1 MFALLSVKTMRLLL
15 SLSVSIWMAG
25 GCLFGCGTAVAADLE
40 ADDSSQTVVAGES
53 CHASAPSSHDC
64 CAAQKPAKKKPAKKK
79 IASNTKQPQGLPA
92 LLPPPR
98 GMMKDCPLVVNG
110 TAATSKNSGHVPD
123 PGREPVAVLPLVE
136 MKTDQLNIS
145 RVKSF
150 LPNRGPT
157 HLRCC
162 VFLI

>member
-1 MFALLSVKTMRLLL
+1 MFALLSGKTMRLLL

-25 GCLFGCGTAVAADLE
+25 GCLFGCSGTAAAADLE

-53 CHASAPSSHDC
+53 CHVSAPSGHDC
-64 CAAQKPAKKKPAKKK
+64 CAAKKPAKKKPAKK

-92 LLPPPR
+92 LTPTPR
-98 GMMKDCPLVVNG
+98 GMMKDCPLVVNA
-110 TAATSKNSGHVPD
+110 TAATSKNSGHVAD
-123 PGREPVAVLPLVE
+123 PGREPVAVLPLIQT
-136 MKTDQLNIS
+136 KTEQLNIA

>member
-1 MFALLSVKTMRLLL
+1 MFPVVSRKAMRLLL

-40 ADDSSQTVVAGES
+40 ADDSSQTAVAGES
-53 CHASAPSSHDC
+53 CHASAPPSHDC
-64 CAAQKPAKKKPAKKK
+64 CAAQKPAKKK
-79 IASNTKQPQGLPA
+79 IVSNTKQPQGLPA
-92 LLPPPR
+92 LLPTPR

-123 PGREPVAVLPLVE
+123 LGREPVAVLPLVE

-145 RVKSF
+145 LVKSF

>member
-25 GCLFGCGTAVAADLE
+25 GCLFGCSGTVAAADLE

-53 CHASAPSSHDC
+53 CHVSAPSSHDC
-64 CAAQKPAKKKPAKKK
+64 CAAKKPAKKK
-79 IASNTKQPQGLPA
+79 IVSSNTRQPQGLPA
-92 LLPPPR
+92 LTPTPR

-110 TAATSKNSGHVPD
+110 TAATSKSSGYVAD
-123 PGREPVAVLPLVE
+123 PGREPVAVLPLIQT
-136 MKTDQLNIS
+136 KTEPSNIS
-145 RVKSF
+145 LVKSF

>member
-1 MFALLSVKTMRLLL
+1 MFAVLSVKTMRLLL

-25 GCLFGCGTAVAADLE
+25 GCLFGCGTVAAADLE

-53 CHASAPSSHDC
+53 CHVAAPSSHDC
-64 CAAQKPAKKKPAKKK
+64 CAPKKPSKKR
-79 IASNTKQPQGLPA
+79 IVSNTRQPEGLPA
-92 LLPPPR
+92 FMPAPR
-98 GMMKDCPLVVNG
+98 GMMKDCPLVVNA
-110 TAATSKNSGHVPD
+110 TAATSKSSGYVAD
-123 PGREPVAVLPLVE
+123 PGREPVAVLPLIQT
-136 MKTDQLNIS
+136 KTEQLNIS
-145 RVKSF
+145 HVKSV